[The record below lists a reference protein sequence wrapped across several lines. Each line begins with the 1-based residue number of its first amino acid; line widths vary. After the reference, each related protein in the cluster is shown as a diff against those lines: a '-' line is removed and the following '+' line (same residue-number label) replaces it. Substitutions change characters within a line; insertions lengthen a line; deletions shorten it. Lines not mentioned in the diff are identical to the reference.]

1 MPVRRAPNEL
11 APFRV
16 QMQREQVRE
25 SEGCFAQ
32 SPHDVDS
39 GRRCDAIAHDGFDPL
54 LEMRC
59 WGVIYTGALSPLA
72 LLTRHSPPRGVI

>member
-32 SPHDVDS
+32 SPHDVD
-39 GRRCDAIAHDGFDPL
+39 GGCRCAAIAHDGIDPL
-54 LEMRC
+54 LEMRVLGDYIYRGSLPT
-59 WGVIYTGALSPLA
+59 GVANETLSA
-72 LLTRHSPPRGVI
+72 